1 MVTAGGAELRLLM
14 VAAVGARHASVQ
26 TPAYSATSVRAATS
40 ATAGAALDCCVSSF
54 SRKTSVRAA
63 LDCREHFNN
72 CKA

>member
-1 MVTAGGAELRLLM
+1 MVTAGGA
-14 VAAVGARHASVQ
+14 G
-26 TPAYSATSVRAATS
+26 RAATAGAA
-40 ATAGAALDCCVSSF
+40 ATAATVGAALDCCVSSF